1 MAEVLRKNSTK
12 TESAKASGEGN
23 SMKGRKKVPRLI
35 EQNRE
40 NKQENNAK
48 CSLLGDIW
56 CS

>member
-12 TESAKASGEGN
+12 IERAKASGEGN